1 MWAKILILSVLMI
14 AVLVSSGYTIT
25 GGIVDKSGPVC
36 NPPYIVKG
44 SDCCLDQNRNNI
56 CDDDEQV
63 KPANSTE
70 DAEELVEKTIFI
82 VSKVIDGDTVE
93 LGTGEK
99 VRLLGINT
107 PERGQ
112 PYYEESKKRLKELI
126 EGKEVTLEK
135 DITDKDQYGRLLRH
149 VFLDNENVNTKLV
162 REGLAT
168 VYTISPN
175 VKYDKELGDAWSEC
189 LDEKIN
195 LCKPPEGEG
204 NVCDKNCIGIPYFK
218 WNAEGDDCY
227 NLNGEYV
234 VFKNS
239 CYYSCDLKSWTVK
252 DESSRDPYVFPD
264 FILESGTMVTLYT
277 GCGTNTNT
285 QLYWCSSGYNCNAI
299 WNNNGDTLYLRNS
312 DGELVLS
319 YPYLGY

>member
-1 MWAKILILSVLMI
+1 MVVSGCNGTGD
-14 AVLVSSGYTIT
+14 AVS
-25 GGIVDKSGPVC
+25 KSGPVC

-44 SDCCLDQNRNNI
+44 YECCLDQNRNSI
-56 CDDDEQV
+56 CDNDEQ
-63 KPANSTE
+63 
-70 DAEELVEKTIFI
+70 AETTGSEEVLEKNIALVSRI
-82 VSKVIDGDTVE
+82 VDGDTVE

-112 PYYEESKKRLKELI
+112 PYYEESKNRLKELI
-126 EGKEVTLEK
+126 EGKEVTLER

-149 VFLDNENVNTKLV
+149 VFLNNENVNIKLV

-168 VYTISPN
+168 VYIISPN
-175 VKYDKELGDAWSEC
+175 VKYDKELGDAWNEC

-195 LCKPPEGEG
+195 LCKPPEREG
-204 NVCDKNCIGIPYFK
+204 SVCDKNCIGIPYFK

-227 NLNGEYV
+227 NLNGEYI

-239 CYYSCDLKSWTVK
+239 CPYSCDLKSWTVK

-285 QLYWCSSGYNCNAI
+285 QLYWCSSGYSCNAI
-299 WNNNGDTLYLRNS
+299 WNNNGGDTLYLRNS

-319 YPYLGY
+319 YSYSGF